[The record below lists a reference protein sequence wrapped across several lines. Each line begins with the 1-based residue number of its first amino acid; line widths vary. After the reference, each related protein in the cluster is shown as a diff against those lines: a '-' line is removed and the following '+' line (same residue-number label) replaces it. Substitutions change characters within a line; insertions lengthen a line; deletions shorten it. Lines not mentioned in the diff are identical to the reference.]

1 MKIFKFFVSKAF
13 WSSIIIALVLV
24 LVGGFVLLQW
34 LKVTTNHDQRI
45 SVPDLINLNTQQALS
60 VLQQN
65 DLQMVVLDTLDFDK
79 TIEPLAILE
88 QDPKGDSHVKQNRKI
103 YVKINAAGYGNVM
116 MPDLEHLTHRQA
128 LATINS
134 LGLKPGK
141 VTYKTFIGKD
151 VVLGVVQNGQVLKQG
166 DKVVKNS
173 TIDFILGDG
182 RAPLSAQELD
192 RAPEID

>member
-13 WSSIIIALVLV
+13 WGSIIIALVLV
-24 LVGGFVLLQW
+24 LVACFVLLQW

-45 SVPDLINLNTQQALS
+45 SVPDLINLNTEKALL
-60 VLQQN
+60 VLQEN
-65 DLQMVVLDTLDFDK
+65 DLQMVVVDTLDFDK
-79 TIEPLAILE
+79 NIEPLAILE
-88 QDPKGDSHVKQNRKI
+88 QDPKGNSDVKQNRKI
-103 YVKINAAGYGNVM
+103 YVKVNAAGYGNVM
-116 MPDLEHLTHRQA
+116 LPDLEHLTHRQA

-134 LGLKPGK
+134 LGLKPGV
-141 VTYKTFIGKD
+141 VTYKSFIGKD
-151 VVLGVVQNGQVLKQG
+151 VVLGITQKGTVLKPG

-182 RAPLSAQELD
+182 RAPLTAQELD